1 MRRGP
6 GSKVYI
12 ICDTL
17 TTNTVQFGLTLA
29 SSGKSSTFS
38 IKGIGPSPM
47 KKAARKTMRLAKG
60 RKPIFSNIEVVEVR
74 ILVDVAKYSVVVAKD
89 VVISVPLFDPL
100 WHSSKFSFKRKNTAT
115 PIIERQMKISDMI
128 SNTLLPNLSIHT
140 VVATDPMT

>member
-60 RKPIFSNIEVVEVR
+60 RKPIFSNIEVV
-74 ILVDVAKYSVVVAKD
+74 ILVDVAEYSVVVAKD